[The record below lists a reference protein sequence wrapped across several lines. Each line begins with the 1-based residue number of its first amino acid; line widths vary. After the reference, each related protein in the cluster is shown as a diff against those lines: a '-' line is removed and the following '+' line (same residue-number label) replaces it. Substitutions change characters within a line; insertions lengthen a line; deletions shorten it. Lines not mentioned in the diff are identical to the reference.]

1 MDEKDIIAQNLVLY
15 RKKMGL
21 SQLELAEKL
30 KYSNKN
36 ISKWEN
42 GETTPNVFVLKKI
55 ADIYS
60 ITVDDL
66 LKEPT
71 KINETD
77 LEEFAQHK
85 AKRKQIF
92 DHAMLGLANAIL
104 YAIAFIVIAILG
116 LLNVTSFNKW
126 LMLIYMTPFSA
137 LSIFIFV
144 RVKRKIIEPI
154 SLSLFGWLI
163 ALSVYIS
170 LPAIENSSFIFIFAA
185 AYQVIIVFLAIAI
198 NMKLL
203 DKFAVKFKEL
213 KTKLINKIKK

>member
-92 DHAMLGLANAIL
+92 DYAMLGLANAIL

-137 LSIFIFV
+137 LSFFIFV

-163 ALSVYIS
+163 ALSVYVS
-170 LPAIENSSFIFIFAA
+170 LPAIENNNFIFIFAA